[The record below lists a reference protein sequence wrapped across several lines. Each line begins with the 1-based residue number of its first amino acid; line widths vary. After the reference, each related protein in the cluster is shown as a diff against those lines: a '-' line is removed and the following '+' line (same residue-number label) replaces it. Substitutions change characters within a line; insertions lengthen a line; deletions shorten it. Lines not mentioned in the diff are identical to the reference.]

1 MFGPGIPILYPTF
14 LLAITIQYTVE
25 RLQMAYYYK
34 QPPMYDDKLSN
45 TTINF
50 CYLAFGLQMFFGYW
64 MFNNKQIFGNHVI
77 PLTEASSPNYSD
89 HSIWDPIEINQ
100 AFPFLVMGI
109 AFVLF
114 NIGGLIYSLIY
125 KYIGGTTVSNYENLN
140 PFLHYLKQTDRDWIV
155 NEERF
160 KRDKDGYKV
169 LPDRFYKK
177 LKTSSEH
184 LSNPNALNNRNY
196 IQGVA
201 TYNILA
207 NPYYEEKFQYFHD
220 IVTSDIDSKIFM
232 SDKVR
237 KIINLAYLNN
247 HQIKELDFSNIF
259 MQRFA
264 QKLLKKTGVL
274 QNILK
279 HGIRSDDSKV
289 PNRIA
294 SAFGS
299 SEENKMI

>member
-14 LLAITIQYTVE
+14 LLAITIQYTTE

-50 CYLAFGLQMFFGYW
+50 CYFAFGLQMFFGYW

-77 PLTEASSPNYSD
+77 PLTEATSPIYSD
-89 HSIWDPIEINQ
+89 HSIWDPIEINH
-100 AFPFLVMGI
+100 AFPFFFMGT

-114 NIGGLIYSLIY
+114 NIGCLIYSSFN
-125 KYIGGTTVSNYENLN
+125 KYIGTTVSNYENLKS
-140 PFLHYLKQTDRDWIV
+140 FISYLKQSDRDWIV
-155 NEERF
+155 NEEKF
-160 KRDKDGYKV
+160 KRDKDDYKV

-177 LKTSSEH
+177 LMTSSEH

-220 IVTSDIDSKIFM
+220 IVSSEIDSKIFM
-232 SDKVR
+232 SGKVR
-237 KIINLAYLNN
+237 KIINLAYLNT

-259 MQRFA
+259 IQQFA

-289 PNRIA
+289 PNVIT

-299 SEENKMI
+299 FEENKMI